1 MLEVD
6 NPLDLLQYAGRTLG
20 ISDWVLVDQPMI
32 DAFAQTTG
40 DHQWIHVDVAR
51 AEREAPVG
59 KTIAH
64 GYLVLSLL
72 PRMNQQI
79 YKIRNRKRSL
89 NYGLNKLRFMSPVP
103 SGARIR
109 LHQKIKGVESV
120 KGGYQ
125 IAFDAHIEIEGV
137 ERPALVA
144 EPLTLVFV

>member
-1 MLEVD
+1 
-6 NPLDLLQYAGRTLG
+6 
-20 ISDWVLVDQPMI
+20 
-32 DAFAQTTG
+32 
-40 DHQWIHVDVAR
+40 
-51 AEREAPVG
+51 
-59 KTIAH
+59 
-64 GYLVLSLL
+64 
-72 PRMNQQI
+72 MNQQI